1 MDTDGIIVNVNDSF
15 CRISEYTREKLLG
28 KECSIFNSISHK
40 DICSQLQKVQTWKGE
55 VQNLSKSGSLYWLD
69 MKITPLLDAAGEI
82 TGYISLS
89 NDITKL
95 KTLHTKLNNII
106 SSTNDII
113 YTLNAEGVFEFV
125 SPSWTT
131 LLGHELKDVVNRS
144 FTPFV
149 HPDDILICAEYLN
162 KVLSKELKPNESVTY
177 RVFHKDSSIRYHQ
190 SKASVLEE
198 TPSNF
203 RFLAIA
209 SDITQSVLKEKE
221 IQEKNRE
228 LEKLATID
236 YLTGL
241 YNRVKIDDIL
251 TYELNKFQRYG
262 ETFGIIMID
271 IDFFKIVNDVHGH
284 QVGDK
289 VLVEFSKE
297 LLNSSR
303 LSDSIGRWGGEEF
316 LIISPNIDEKGLL
329 AKAQEIRKSV
339 EKFNFSVV
347 GQKTISIG
355 VSLIRENDEINR
367 LIKRAD
373 DALYEAKESGRNR
386 VCIK

>member
-1 MDTDGIIVNVNDSF
+1 MIDSNKEELNILNIPIHDCRTTAILNIIDKYTIIFEIDTDGIIVNANDSF
-15 CRISEYTREKLLG
+15 CHISGYTKEELLG
-28 KECSIFNSISHK
+28 KECSIFNSGLHE
-40 DICSQLQKVQTWKGE
+40 DIFYENIWQTLQKAQIWE
-55 VQNLSKSGSLYWLD
+55 DEIQNLAKNGSLYWLD
-69 MKITPLLDAAGEI
+69 MKITPLLDAADKI
-82 TGYISLS
+82 TGYITLS

-131 LLGHELKDVVNRS
+131 LLGHNLEEVVNHS
-144 FTPFV
+144 FAPFV
-149 HPDDILICAEYLN
+149 HPDDIPICTEYLN
-162 KVLSKELKPNESVTY
+162 RVLSKELKPNESVTY

-190 SKASVLEE
+190 SKASILEE

-251 TYELNKFQRYG
+251 TYELSKFQRYA

-271 IDFFKIVNDVHGH
+271 IDFFKMVNDIHGH

-297 LLNSSR
+297 LLKHSR

-329 AKAQEIRKSV
+329 AKAQEIRK
-339 EKFNFSVV
+339 KN
-347 GQKTISIG
+347 G
-355 VSLIRENDEINR
+355 REI
-367 LIKRAD
+367 
-373 DALYEAKESGRNR
+373 
-386 VCIK
+386 